1 MVGRRL
7 ARMTG
12 RVARNARDSQFVRTL
27 RDEYRKGRDGE
38 TGETGEIGDATA
50 SDADVEAVAVAM
62 RGVDWSRVKAAT
74 AARTGAA
81 AKRMKTMARDVDW
94 AKVQSGA
101 AVVSSALIAAVA
113 SGQIP
118 VKGPVTGPIARAII
132 NDGNL
137 AARVNAV
144 MARSGT
150 TPPDFR
156 QVIDTTATEPD

>member
-1 MVGRRL
+1 
-7 ARMTG
+7 MTG

-38 TGETGEIGDATA
+38 TGEIGDAAA

-81 AKRMKTMARDVDW
+81 AKRMKTMAGDVDW

-144 MARSGT
+144 MARAGT

>member
-27 RDEYRKGRDGE
+27 RDEYRKGRD
-38 TGETGEIGDATA
+38 GETGEIGDATA

-81 AKRMKTMARDVDW
+81 AKRMKTMAGDVDW

-144 MARSGT
+144 MARAGT